1 MPEPRPTASAGGS
14 VAYVL
19 KAYPRA
25 SEPFILS
32 EIFRVEQAGLPLR
45 LYAIKPA
52 EAHDREPRHPVVDRI
67 GARCEYLRR
76 SEGLSRTSLPHWLLH
91 HLPGFFPAIARTLV
105 RHPFGAL
112 RVLGAVLAQSWRIR
126 RSAWAGD
133 ARVYVKEL
141 LLAVDL
147 ADRLRHAPEVRHLHA
162 HYAHAATTV
171 AWLTSLITG
180 LPFSFTG
187 HARDIYCESLN
198 PAGLL
203 ARKLTAA
210 RFTVTCTEANREWL
224 LRLAPAAKVHR
235 IYHGVNADFTSLLA
249 TAAGR
254 APSTGPLRI
263 LGVGRLVPK
272 KGFDVLVEAVATL
285 VRHGVTAELVLAGA
299 DGSHGAELRERIS
312 AHGLEGQVH
321 LIGVVDQRRLY
332 EEYRRATVFCL
343 PCRVLDDGDR
353 DGIPNVLVEA
363 MASGLAVVS
372 TPVSGIPELVVHE
385 ENGLLVAPDDVS
397 ALAAALLRLHRDP
410 QFATA
415 LGQTGRAA
423 VLERF
428 DGDRLAA
435 TLAGLLRGAAA

>member
-1 MPEPRPTASAGGS
+1 MPEPRLGTAAGGS
-14 VAYVL
+14 VAYIL
-19 KAYPRA
+19 KAYPRT
-25 SEPFILS
+25 SELFILS
-32 EIFRVEQAGLPLR
+32 EIFRVEQAGVPLR
-45 LYAIKPA
+45 LFAIKPA
-52 EAHDREPRHPVVDRI
+52 EANDREPRHPVVDRI
-67 GARCEYLRR
+67 TARCEFLRR
-76 SEGLSRTSLPHWLLH
+76 SDGLSGSSLLRWLVRR
-91 HLPGFFPAIARTLV
+91 LPGFLPAIGRTLV
-105 RHPFGAL
+105 RHPLGCVRAL
-112 RVLGAVLAQSWRIR
+112 AAAVAQSWRTR
-126 RSAWAGD
+126 RSRWSGEAKAYG
-133 ARVYVKEL
+133 KEF

-171 AWLTSLITG
+171 AWLASLITG

-203 ARKLTAA
+203 PRKLRAA
-210 RFTVTCTEANREWL
+210 RFAVTCTEANRRWL
-224 LRLAPAAKVHR
+224 LRLAPQAQVHR

-254 APSTGPLRI
+254 TAQPGPLRI

-272 KGFDVLVEAVATL
+272 KGFDVLVEAVAVL
-285 VRHGVTAELVLAGA
+285 VRRGVKVELVLAGA
-299 DGSHGAELRERIS
+299 DGAHATELRRRIA
-312 AHGLEGQVH
+312 AHRLEALVR
-321 LIGVVDQRRLY
+321 LPGVLDQRCLY
-332 EEYRRATVFCL
+332 EEYRRSTVFCL

-363 MASGLAVVS
+363 MAAGLPVIA

-385 ENGLLVAPDDVS
+385 ENGLLVPPDNVE

-410 QFATA
+410 RLAEA
-415 LGQTGRAA
+415 LGQTGRLA

-435 TLAGLLRGAAA
+435 TLAGLLTGAAA

>member
-1 MPEPRPTASAGGS
+1 MPERRIEPAAGGS
-14 VAYVL
+14 VAYIL

-25 SEPFILS
+25 SELFILS
-32 EIFRVEQAGLPLR
+32 EIFRVEQAGLAIR

-52 EAHDREPRHPVVDRI
+52 EPHDREPRHPVVDRI
-67 GARCEYLRR
+67 AAPCEYLRR
-76 SEGLSRTSLPHWLLH
+76 SEGLSRTSLPHWILH
-91 HLPGFFPAIARTLV
+91 HLPGFIPAIARTLV
-105 RHPFGAL
+105 RHPLGLVRA
-112 RVLGAVLAQSWRIR
+112 LGAVLAQSRRTR
-126 RSAWAGD
+126 RSPWPGEAKIYG
-133 ARVYVKEL
+133 KEL

-147 ADRLRHAPEVRHLHA
+147 ADRLRHTPEVRHLHA

-171 AWLTSLITG
+171 AWLVSLITG
-180 LPFSFTG
+180 LPYSFTG

-203 ARKLTAA
+203 ARKLNAA
-210 RFTVTCTEANREWL
+210 RFTVTCTEANRSWL
-224 LRLAPAAKVHR
+224 LSLAPQARVHR

-254 APSTGPLRI
+254 TADAGRLRI

-272 KGFDVLVEAVATL
+272 KGFDLLVEAVGAL
-285 VRHGVTAELVLAGA
+285 VRQGVEVDLVLAGA
-299 DGSHGAELRERIS
+299 DGGHTAELRRRIADHRLEERVRL
-312 AHGLEGQVH
+312 A
-321 LIGVVDQRRLY
+321 GVMDQRRLY

-363 MASGLAVVS
+363 MAAGLPVIS

-385 ENGLLVAPDDVS
+385 GNGLLVPPDDVA

-410 QFATA
+410 RLAAT
-415 LGQTGRAA
+415 LGQAGRTA

-435 TLAGLLRGAAA
+435 TLAGLLTGAAA